1 MSTEFSILQ
10 PGDTSV
16 RKAIYLDLA
25 EYHQNDIDT
34 FDFSDW
40 AIDRV
45 TSLQQAKGHIE
56 HYPYLVG
63 MVYLSNLSTEQ
74 HEQILSVINADS
86 ARSWIA
92 LIEHR
97 DLLDS
102 HFRRLI
108 YENFYDYFTLPLKD
122 NFRFL
127 KTVLGHAYGV
137 AYLRSL
143 EQDAVEQYTEYSEMV
158 GASQPIRRVFDGIRK
173 VASVEAPVL
182 ISGETGTGKE
192 MVARAIHQRSEM
204 CDGPFIAVNCGAL
217 PDTLIHAELFGF
229 EKGAFTGAYKR
240 KIGKIEA
247 AQGGSIFLDEIG
259 DLPLDLQ
266 VYLLRF
272 LEESTIERLG
282 SNETH
287 QINARVIAAS
297 HVNLEDA
304 VEQGL
309 FREDLYYRL
318 NVLNIQVPNLAER
331 FEDIELLAYYFFR
344 KFSEEYGAS
353 AQGFT
358 RKALIAMNGHSW
370 PGNIREMINRIRRA
384 LVMTE
389 NRLITP
395 GDLGLDPEP
404 TSVDV
409 VSLDEARQKAE
420 EVAIKS
426 SLHYAHN
433 NISKTAKML
442 GISRVTL
449 YRLIDK
455 YGLK

>member
-1 MSTEFSILQ
+1 MNTEFSLAN
-10 PGDTSV
+10 PSDTTV
-16 RKAIYLDLA
+16 RKALYLDLA

-34 FDFSDW
+34 FEFSNW

-45 TSLQQAKGHIE
+45 TNLHQAKSHME

-63 MVYLSNLSTEQ
+63 MVYLSNLTPEQ
-74 HEQILSVINADS
+74 HEQIITIINSDYT
-86 ARSWIA
+86 RSWIA

-102 HFRRLI
+102 QFRRLI

-127 KTVLGHAYGV
+127 KTVLGHAYGI
-137 AYLRSL
+137 AYLRAI
-143 EQDAVEQYTEYSEMV
+143 EHDAAEEYTEYSEMV
-158 GASQPIRRVFDGIRK
+158 GASNKIRQVFDGIRK
-173 VASVEAPVL
+173 VAGVDAPVL
-182 ISGETGTGKE
+182 ISGDTGTGKE
-192 MVARAIHQRSEM
+192 MVARAIHQRSDRAE
-204 CDGPFIAVNCGAL
+204 GPFIAVNCGAL

-229 EKGAFTGAYKR
+229 EKGAFTGAYKQ

-247 AQGGSIFLDEIG
+247 AQGGTIFLDEIG
-259 DLPLDLQ
+259 DLPLELQ

-282 SNETH
+282 GNDSH
-287 QINARVIAAS
+287 HVNARIIAAS
-297 HVNLEDA
+297 HVNLEEA
-304 VEQGL
+304 VDQGH
-309 FREDLYYRL
+309 FREDLFYRL
-318 NVLNIQVPNLAER
+318 NVLNIHVPSLAER

-344 KFSEEYGAS
+344 KFSDEYGLN

-358 RKALIAMNGHSW
+358 RKALMAMNSHPW

-395 GDLGLDPEP
+395 ADLGLDLGYTP
-404 TSVDV
+404 VDV

-426 SLHYAHN
+426 TLHYAHN